1 MDAELIDNILTED
14 DLLLKQQKEAKKY
27 SIQKGFEEDKAGLHI
42 PQEDVEQEMNAILWS

>member
-27 SIQKGFEEDKAGLHI
+27 SIQKGLEEDRQGYIFLKK
-42 PQEDVEQEMNAILWS
+42 M